1 MKIYIFTEFVPFG
14 NEQIIAV
21 GKNRDKV
28 EKAVRKLY
36 PYTKFISN
44 DTYVLHDD
52 APVLYGKIREYETV
66 D

>member
-1 MKIYIFTEFVPFG
+1 MKVYIFTEFIPFG

-21 GKNRDKV
+21 GKNRVKV

-36 PYTKFISN
+36 PYMKSMS
-44 DTYVLHDD
+44 DGAYVLHDD
-52 APVLYGKIREYETV
+52 APVLYGRIKEYETV

>member
-1 MKIYIFTEFVPFG
+1 MKVYIFVEFVPFG

-21 GKNRDKV
+21 GKNRYKV

-36 PYTKFISN
+36 PYMQYIS
-44 DTYVLHDD
+44 DGSYVLHHD
-52 APVLYGKIREYETV
+52 APVLYGRIKEYETV